1 MRPITANSVNLIAV
15 EIPAIAG
22 VRIETHERDP
32 WTIEADPR
40 IKLATA
46 RLAA

>member
-1 MRPITANSVNLIAV
+1 
-15 EIPAIAG
+15 

-46 RLAA
+46 RLDRVNADAISAHWFALNFNG